1 MSFKIYIRD
10 SIGNEIQMIAPGLPK
25 IFNVAM
31 LNITDGMLVKGNYRI
46 PVEHILFIQEII

>member
-10 SIGNEIQMIAPGLPK
+10 YAGNEIADIDPGLPK
-25 IFNVAM
+25 IFNTAQ

-46 PVEHILFIQEII
+46 PIEHILFIQEIL